1 MKTQV
6 LIFFFLLVKGFAAF
20 SQMQQQTQYFDGADT
35 STVDAILISIDTSS
49 SNVWQVGKP
58 QKTIFNSAATD
69 PNVMIT
75 DTINSYPVNN
85 RSSFQ
90 FTYQPLTSWGILAL
104 QWKQKLDMEQ
114 GKDGGIIEFSVDN
127 GTTWQNAFN
136 NPHVYNFYGYNS
148 NNKDTLAT
156 GEYAF
161 SGKDT
166 TWRDVWL
173 CFDMTWLS
181 WNTNVLVRFTLLSDS
196 TDTQQEGWMIDNMM
210 THLTVFHTAIAAA
223 QTEYMRVYPNPAT
236 HLIYIEAQKIQA
248 FHIIEKM
255 TLKDT
260 QGKIIEEWE
269 NIPTRYFIDSRKYS
283 SGLYYL
289 TIKTNIR
296 TEIVPIAI
304 VRNE

>member
-6 LIFFFLLVKGFAAF
+6 LIFFFLLVNGFNAF
-20 SQMQQQTQYFDGADT
+20 SQAQWQQYFDGADT
-35 STVDAILISIDTSS
+35 SAVDAILISIDTSS
-49 SNVWQVGKP
+49 TNVWQVGKP

-69 PNVMIT
+69 PNVIVT
-75 DTINSYPVNN
+75 DTINSYPASN

-90 FTYQPLTSWGILAL
+90 FGNQNWGSWGIVAF
-104 QWKQKLDMEQ
+104 QWKQKLDMEK
-114 GKDGGIIEFSVDN
+114 GKDGGIIELSVDN
-127 GTTWQNAFN
+127 GTTWQNVFN
-136 NPHVYNFYGYNS
+136 NPNVYNFYGFDT
-148 NNKDTLAT
+148 NNKDTLVT

-161 SGKDT
+161 SGTDT
-166 TWRDVWL
+166 AWRDVWL
-173 CFDMTWLS
+173 CFDVS
-181 WNTNVLVRFTLLSDS
+181 WIISNPNVMLRFTLLSDS
-196 TDTQQEGWMIDNMM
+196 TDTQQEGWMIDNMLARF
-210 THLTVFHTAIAAA
+210 TFFHTAVAAA
-223 QTEYMRVYPNPAT
+223 QTEYMKVYPNPAT
-236 HLIYIEAQKIQA
+236 HLIHIEAQKIQA

-296 TEIVPIAI
+296 TETVPIAI